1 MDEDTQRVQERLTL
15 QEKSKARIANWPN
28 TMHAL
33 RKKREEERYARLEA
47 EELERRQIDAMEF
60 ELQQQERMKVVERAN
75 KHAYEQQ
82 DIVKAFKSK
91 LLMSDVLAERDV

>member
-1 MDEDTQRVQERLTL
+1 MDEEAQRTQERLAL

-47 EELERRQIDAMEF
+47 EEIERRRIDAMEF
-60 ELQQQERMKVVERAN
+60 ELQQQLRMKVVERAN
-75 KHAYEQQ
+75 KHAYE
-82 DIVKAFKSK
+82 
-91 LLMSDVLAERDV
+91 

>member
-1 MDEDTQRVQERLTL
+1 MGKRTNSNLDRNMAVITLDELQRIRQQCTTGGFSTFKSEFMDEEAQRVQERLTL

-47 EELERRQIDAMEF
+47 EELERRRIDAMEF
-60 ELQQQERMKVVERAN
+60 ELQ
-75 KHAYEQQ
+75 
-82 DIVKAFKSK
+82 
-91 LLMSDVLAERDV
+91 

>member
-1 MDEDTQRVQERLTL
+1 MRQQERLTL

-47 EELERRQIDAMEF
+47 EEIERRRIDA
-60 ELQQQERMKVVERAN
+60 
-75 KHAYEQQ
+75 
-82 DIVKAFKSK
+82 
-91 LLMSDVLAERDV
+91 